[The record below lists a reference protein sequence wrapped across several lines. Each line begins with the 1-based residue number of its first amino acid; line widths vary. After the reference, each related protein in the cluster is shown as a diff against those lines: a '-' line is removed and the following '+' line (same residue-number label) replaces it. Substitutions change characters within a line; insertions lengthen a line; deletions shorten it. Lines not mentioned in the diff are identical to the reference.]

1 MADINKIVEDLS
13 ALTILQASELVK
25 TLEAKWG
32 VSAAVA
38 VAAGPAGP
46 AVAAEEKTEFDV
58 ILTDGVPEVAFV
70 GRSNV
75 GKSSALN
82 MLANRRRLAFVSK
95 TPGRTQLINFFSL
108 GENARL
114 VDLPGYGYAK
124 VPHGVRDDW
133 GKLVAGYLQT
143 RRSLVGVVSLMDARR
158 PLTPLDVQLLGWL
171 QPLERRLLV
180 LLTKADK
187 LTKSEQGRTLIAA
200 NKGLAELGL
209 PGECLLFSSQNRQGV
224 EETRERID
232 GWLAAEIKSPR

>member
-1 MADINKIVEDLS
+1 MPTPKPLS
-13 ALTILQASELVK
+13 PAFATIQFLISASQLEGLPQDEL
-25 TLEAKWG
+25 
-32 VSAAVA
+32 
-38 VAAGPAGP
+38 
-46 AVAAEEKTEFDV
+46 
-58 ILTDGVPEVAFV
+58 PEVAFV

-82 MLANRRRLAFVSK
+82 ILANRRRLAFVSK

-108 GENARL
+108 GEGARL

-143 RRSLVGVVSLMDARR
+143 RRSLLGVVSLMDARR

-171 QPLERRLLV
+171 APLQDIQQRRLLV

-187 LTKSEQGRTLIAA
+187 LTKSEQGRTLTATR
-200 NKGLAELGL
+200 KELEKLGIR
-209 PGECLLFSSQNRQGV
+209 GECMLFSSQNRQGV
-224 EETRERID
+224 EDTRELID
-232 GWLAAEIKSPR
+232 GWLAGKE

>member
-1 MADINKIVEDLS
+1 MPTPKPLS
-13 ALTILQASELVK
+13 PAFATIQFLISASQLEGLPQDEL
-25 TLEAKWG
+25 
-32 VSAAVA
+32 
-38 VAAGPAGP
+38 
-46 AVAAEEKTEFDV
+46 
-58 ILTDGVPEVAFV
+58 PEVAFV

-82 MLANRRRLAFVSK
+82 ILANRRRLAFVSK

-108 GENARL
+108 GEGARL

-143 RRSLVGVVSLMDARR
+143 RRSLLGVVSLMDARR

-171 QPLERRLLV
+171 APLQDIQQRRLLL

-187 LTKSEQGRTLIAA
+187 LTKSEQGRTLIATR
-200 NKGLAELGL
+200 KELEKLGIR
-209 PGECLLFSSQNRQGV
+209 GECMLFSSQSRQGV
-224 EETRERID
+224 EDTRELID
-232 GWLAAEIKSPR
+232 GWLAGKE